1 MAHKTR
7 TKEGTARQQPPPRL
21 RKFLASLPPLHD
33 ILRGSLL
40 KRHTFHPSSVSC
52 STCVK
57 GKGHP
62 QWVLNVNYPRGKTRQ
77 ISLHPAQVPQ
87 VRRQLDNLHR
97 LRRILERVCE
107 VNQQQL
113 PEDRAQLRSQDHD

>member
-1 MAHKTR
+1 MPHKTR
-7 TKEGTARQQPPPRL
+7 TKEGTARQHPPPRL

-87 VRRQLDNLHR
+87 VRRQLDNLDR
-97 LRRILERVCE
+97 LRRGPAKVCRIKP
-107 VNQQQL
+107 QL
-113 PEDRAQLRSQDHD
+113 PPQQRTQPRRHGHH